1 MIEVVGRILCLNGLL
16 SFSEASFSIKALQA
30 LCNAF
35 KFLATTSLDVVPS
48 QAGGLSSVTEGK
60 FGFLPKAIWLCE

>member
-1 MIEVVGRILCLNGLL
+1 MIEVVGRILCLNALL

-48 QAGGLSSVTEGK
+48 QAGAYHL
-60 FGFLPKAIWLCE
+60 